1 MSTPD
6 LLSSLNRNGSGL
18 NLRELAQTLARA
30 ETAPRMSALQNRVE
44 ADTLKLSALDEIK
57 GKFQGLAGI
66 MAEVA
71 SNPILTVETS
81 TASVMP
87 RVIDRSKLQ
96 TGATPIEVTSLA
108 TRQVLEFTGF
118 QSPSSTLTAGTLT
131 VEFGQ
136 WDATTSSSFTASGR
150 GPVALDIS
158 EGMTLQDLATRLNRI
173 EGISARVLDKGDGT
187 FSLGVVGELG
197 ASSGLRLTAS
207 GSGTTGDINLADI
220 DTNTTNAAR
229 QVQAAGDARL
239 VVDGIAISRPSNT
252 LRDVLPGMELTL
264 QGTVF
269 ASLNVVR
276 DEAAARSNVS
286 RLIDGL
292 NETVNAI
299 RTMTSR
305 GIGEGT
311 AGILPGDQTLE
322 RLEQSLRK
330 LVATPLVGHGETAI
344 SLADMGVA
352 TQRSGLFRFDPPA
365 FDRTFRSRA
374 ADFDALLGD
383 SLRSNTE
390 GLRVAGLPG
399 KDLASGEMQFRVGPN
414 GASLNG
420 FNMLGLDLGDGRR
433 SYIGTTGPV
442 QGLSLTA
449 EAGVTSGSISFGRS
463 FLGSLALL
471 IDDAVGSSGALGR
484 RSTEIGRAST
494 ENQQR
499 VEALEARAS
508 ILEKRYLSNF
518 AGMEQAITR
527 MKTSGAYIQNMVDLW
542 SKKD

>member
-173 EGISARVLDKGDGT
+173 EGISARILDKGDGT

-207 GSGTTGDINLADI
+207 GSGTTGDINLADL
-220 DTNTTNAAR
+220 DTTTTNAAR

-305 GIGEGT
+305 GVGEGT

-330 LVATPLVGHGETAI
+330 LVATPLVGHGESAI

-420 FNMLGLDLGDGRR
+420 FNMLGLNLGDGRR

-484 RSTEIGRAST
+484 RSTEIGRATT

>member
-44 ADTLKLSALDEIK
+44 ADTLKLTALDEIK

-173 EGISARVLDKGDGT
+173 EGISARILDKGDGT

-207 GSGTTGDINLADI
+207 GSGTTGDINLADL
-220 DTNTTNAAR
+220 DTTTTNAAR

-305 GIGEGT
+305 GVGEGT

-420 FNMLGLDLGDGRR
+420 FNMLGLNLGDGRR

-463 FLGSLALL
+463 FLGSLAPL

-484 RSTEIGRAST
+484 RSTEIGRATT

>member
-173 EGISARVLDKGDGT
+173 EGISARILDKGDGT

-207 GSGTTGDINLADI
+207 GSGTTGDINLADL
-220 DTNTTNAAR
+220 DTTTTNAAR

-330 LVATPLVGHGETAI
+330 LVATPLVGHGESAI

-420 FNMLGLDLGDGRR
+420 FNMLGLNLGDGRR

-484 RSTEIGRAST
+484 RSTEIGRATT